1 MTRSWD
7 KVEVREWEA
16 SKASA
21 FDKTRLYMPAERR
34 FLKEK
39 HRGEFKLLR
48 QHALNIYQDED
59 REEGRAVLKGGMHEE
74 EQAED

>member
-21 FDKTRLYMPAERR
+21 FDKTRLYMPAE
-34 FLKEK
+34 K

-48 QHALNIYQDED
+48 QHALNINQDEN
-59 REEGRAVLKGGMHEE
+59 REEGRAVLRGGMHEE